1 MMAIAISPRVFYAAT
16 FVAGLLMGMSAAL
29 KWAL

>member
-1 MMAIAISPRVFYAAT
+1 MLAIGINPRVFYAAT
-16 FVAGLLMGMSAAL
+16 FVAGLLIGMSAAL